1 MPLDLRTAWNWKYY
15 KEGENLN
22 LAQYIDHTILK
33 PDTTIS
39 AIEKVCEEA
48 RTHHFYS
55 VCINPHYVST
65 VKQLLDG
72 SDVKITSVIGFPL
85 GAHKTA
91 TKVFETVEAL
101 KDGAD
106 EIDMVINV
114 AALKNKDYAL
124 VLSDIQG
131 VRAVIPK
138 PKVLKV
144 IIETCLLTDEEKIK
158 ACELS
163 VQADADYVKTSTGF
177 STDGAT
183 LEDIKLMRKVVG
195 PELGVKASGGIRSK
209 AQVLEL
215 IEAGATRIGASSSVQ
230 IVLDQT
236 VDSKGY

>member
-1 MPLDLRTAWNWKYY
+1 M
-15 KEGENLN
+15 N

-33 PDTTIS
+33 PETLLS
-39 AIEKVCEEA
+39 AVEKVCEEA

-55 VCINPHYVST
+55 VCINPHYVAT
-65 VKQLLDG
+65 VKALLEG
-72 SDVKITSVIGFPL
+72 SEVKITSVIGFPL

-91 TKVFETVEAL
+91 TKVFETTEAL

-124 VLSDIQG
+124 VLSDIKG
-131 VRAVIPK
+131 VRAVIPQ

-144 IIETCLLTDEEKIK
+144 IIEACLLTEEEKIK

-163 VQADADYVKTSTGF
+163 VEAGADFVKTSTGF
-177 STDGAT
+177 STGGAT
-183 LEDIKLMRKVVG
+183 LEDIKLMRQTVG
-195 PELGVKASGGIRSK
+195 PRVGVKASGGIRSK

-215 IEAGATRIGASSSVQ
+215 IEAGASRIGASSSVQ
-230 IVLDQT
+230 IILDQT
-236 VDSKGY
+236 VESKGY